1 MKQIDFYFDFISP
14 FAYLAFEQFPQVLA
28 GHSYQVHYKPVL
40 FAGLLRHHGQRG
52 PAEIRGKR
60 DWTYRQVMWLAH
72 RHGIDMQM
80 PVSHPFNPL
89 ALLRLAIACND
100 DGQPNR
106 FVTESIFRHV
116 WRGGLDAA
124 DPARLQALVQ
134 QLAPKRDLQ
143 QPEVKRQ
150 LRQFTDEAL
159 ALDLF
164 GVPTLVVD
172 GKVFWGFDALPMLAD
187 YISGGDWFT
196 GDAWQTVADRP
207 VGVHRPTRG
216 APSRVG

>member
-1 MKQIDFYFDFISP
+1 VKQIDFYFDFISP
-14 FAYLAFEQFPQVLA
+14 FAYLAFEQLPEALA
-28 GHSYQVHYKPVL
+28 GHSYQVCYKPVL
-40 FAGLLRHHGQRG
+40 FAGLLQHHGQLG

-72 RHGIDMQM
+72 QHGIDMQM
-80 PVSHPFNPL
+80 PASHPFNPL
-89 ALLRLAIACND
+89 ALLRLAVACSI

-134 QLAPKRDLQ
+134 QLAPRRELAQ
-143 QPEVKRQ
+143 TEVKSQ
-150 LRQFTDEAL
+150 LRKLTDEAL
-159 ALDLF
+159 ALGLF

-172 GKVFWGFDALPMLAD
+172 GKVFWGFDALPMLGD
-187 YISGGDWFT
+187 YLASGAWFA
-196 GDAWQTVADRP
+196 GDAWQSAADRP
-207 VGVHRPTRG
+207 VGVHRP
-216 APSRVG
+216 S